1 MDHFD
6 EVRSKAVA
14 LNLSGV
20 ELFAQLGESTIRK
33 EYNGIGPEF
42 FPAELRAK
50 VTKWLSLFEPA
61 ALIHDLRNFQSD
73 GMRWAFNYANTEFL
87 NNCRA
92 CANDAYP
99 WYSWRWYR
107 ARIVARLL
115 YDFVSGSPGWVAWTD
130 CYKKKKGLIK

>member
-6 EVRSKAVA
+6 EVVDKAVR

-20 ELFAQLGESTIRK
+20 ELFAQLGASVIRR

-50 VTKWLSLFEPA
+50 VTAWLSLFEPA
-61 ALIHDLRNFQSD
+61 ALIHDLRNYRSD

-87 NNCRA
+87 DNCRV
-92 CANDAYP
+92 CADDAYP
-99 WYSWRWYR
+99 WYSWRRYR

-115 YDFVSGSPGWVAWTD
+115 YDFVSGPAGWVAWTD
-130 CYKKKKGLIK
+130 CYNKKKGKIT